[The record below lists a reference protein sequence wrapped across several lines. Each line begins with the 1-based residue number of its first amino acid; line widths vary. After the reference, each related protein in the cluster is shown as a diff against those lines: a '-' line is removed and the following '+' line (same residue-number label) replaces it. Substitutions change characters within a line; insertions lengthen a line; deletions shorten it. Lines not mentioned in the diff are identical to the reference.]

1 MIGERIKH
9 ARLTSGL
16 TLNQVAELLTQVGH
30 PITAAAL
37 SKYEHNK
44 SAPKATVLL
53 KLAPALGVK
62 PSYFLTEPDVRV
74 TWLAFRKGA
83 TLRPRRQMQIKAVA
97 LDVAEGQHWLQSLLY
112 PDMRID
118 LPPRRPIRTFD
129 DAEAAAQELRATWH
143 LGLAPIESVTQTI
156 EDHGGIVVGWDQ
168 DHGEFDGLSAWING
182 SSPLL
187 VMNTTVPVD
196 RRRFSL
202 AHELDHLLDERSEP
216 PSDHEEKLAH
226 RFAGAFLVPAEV
238 ARQELGSRRRH
249 LSLEELGLLKMKY
262 GLSMQAWAHRA
273 LDLDIIDR
281 GLYNSLRAEFVKR
294 DSVIH
299 EPVAYEASEEPL
311 RLRQMTLHA
320 LVEGIITEE
329 RARDLCPDCV
339 ASQPLVR
346 PEGRTYTARE
356 LMRLPLE
363 ERNRILAE
371 QAEQAAEEY
380 HTNHNLTDFEAFGE
394 DDLYDDYP
402 E

>member
-16 TLNQVAELLTQVGH
+16 TLHQVAEQLTQAGH

-53 KLAPALGVK
+53 RLAPVLGVK
-62 PSYFLTEPDVRV
+62 PSYFLTEPDIRV

-83 TLRPRRQMQIKAVA
+83 TLRSRRQMQIKAAA
-97 LDVAEGQHWLQSLLY
+97 LNVAEGQHWLRSLLY
-112 PDMRID
+112 ADARVD

-129 DAEAAAQELRATWH
+129 DAEAAAQELRASWQ

-168 DHGEFDGLSAWING
+168 DRGAFDGLAAWIND

-187 VMNTTVPVD
+187 VMNTTVPAD

-202 AHELDHLLDERSEP
+202 AHELDHLLDERSDAP
-216 PSDHEEKLAH
+216 GDHEEKLAH
-226 RFAGAFLVPAEV
+226 RFAGAFLVPADV

-249 LSLEELGLLKMKY
+249 LSLDELGLLKTKY

-273 LDLDIIDR
+273 LDLDIIDKN
-281 GLYNSLRAEFVKR
+281 LYDNLRAEFVKL

-299 EPVAYEASEEPL
+299 EPVAYEAPEQPL
-311 RLRQMTLHA
+311 RLRQMTLRA
-320 LVEGIITEE
+320 LAEGLITEE
-329 RARDLCPDCV
+329 RALELCPDCV
-339 ASQPLVR
+339 APRPLSR

-371 QAEQAAEEY
+371 QAEQVAEEY
-380 HTNHNLTDFEAFGE
+380 RTNPELTAFEAFGE
-394 DDLYDDYP
+394 DDLYDEYP